1 MKGELSG
8 QKAKID
14 EQIEQIKRVENDKN
28 SLTYELNQNSL
39 AIINSLSNTNADLT
53 TKISEQ
59 SLQRHQRDIDE
70 LLISHQEYQRAKDMT
85 SQLTNEVAQLKHMV
99 SLKTLPLLRLM
110 HTWQ

>member
-39 AIINSLSNTNADLT
+39 AIINSLSNTN
-53 TKISEQ
+53 
-59 SLQRHQRDIDE
+59 
-70 LLISHQEYQRAKDMT
+70 SHQEYQRAKDMT